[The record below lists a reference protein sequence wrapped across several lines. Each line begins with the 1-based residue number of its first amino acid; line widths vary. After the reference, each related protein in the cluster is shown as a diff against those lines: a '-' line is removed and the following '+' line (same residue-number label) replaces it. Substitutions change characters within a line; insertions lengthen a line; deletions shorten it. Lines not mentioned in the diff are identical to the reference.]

1 VPYAPKPLRSANLGF
16 AVGVFAGIGLVFL
29 LVGIDRRVRKPDEIA
44 TLLREPIL
52 RRIPKIKR

>member
-1 VPYAPKPLRSANLGF
+1 
-16 AVGVFAGIGLVFL
+16 L
-29 LVGIDRRVRKPDEIA
+29 LEGIDRRVRKPDEIA